1 MLQGLNK
8 KTFIIVS
15 YLEYEFIIL
24 GFVAFLA
31 YNFISRRQK
40 KMSDL
45 TLQMV
50 SQLNFSRHILYD
62 LIRRLVNTI
71 Y

>member
-24 GFVAFLA
+24 GFVAFLV
-31 YNFISRRQK
+31 YKFISRRQK
-40 KMSDL
+40 NEQSDV
-45 TLQMV
+45 T
-50 SQLNFSRHILYD
+50 NGF
-62 LIRRLVNTI
+62 TTKF
-71 Y
+71 